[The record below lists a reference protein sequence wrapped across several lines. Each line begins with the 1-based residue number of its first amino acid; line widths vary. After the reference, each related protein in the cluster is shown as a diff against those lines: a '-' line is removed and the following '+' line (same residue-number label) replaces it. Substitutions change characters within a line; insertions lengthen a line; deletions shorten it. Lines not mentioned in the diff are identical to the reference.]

1 MNPFAFDRYEFR
13 RKFWSMIHTDF
24 FIHAPDGAIVLY
36 GRKKGFK
43 LKEDIRLYSD
53 AGRQREVMLI
63 AARGVI
69 DFSASYDVTDSTERK
84 RIGVFRRK
92 GMRSILRDEWEIL
105 DASEK
110 LLFRMQE
117 DSAGLAL
124 LRRFLTNLVPQGFH
138 VLAGDSPIAEIKQHF
153 NPFHLRMTLDFSLDP
168 GRRLDRRLAL
178 AAASLLGTIEG
189 RQG

>member
-53 AGRQREVMLI
+53 AERQREVMAI

-69 DFSASYDVTDSTERK
+69 DFSASYDVTDSAERK
-84 RIGVFRRK
+84 RIGVLRRK

-124 LRRFLTNLVPQGFH
+124 LRRFLTNLVPQSFH
-138 VLAGDSPIAEIKQHF
+138 VLAGDSPIAEMKQHF